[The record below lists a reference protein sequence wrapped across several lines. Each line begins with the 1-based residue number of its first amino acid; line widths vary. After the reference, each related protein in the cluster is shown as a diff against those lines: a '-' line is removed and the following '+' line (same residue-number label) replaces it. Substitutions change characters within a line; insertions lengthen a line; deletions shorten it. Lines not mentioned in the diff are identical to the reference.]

1 VHTRQR
7 VHGCTRELLPLMVL
21 DIEEISDVLKAEK
34 LFQNGIKNVNDLSRV
49 DHEELSE
56 LFEISQDEAR
66 KAVQRAKNIVK
77 LVSEFSGDRAQLGIL
92 AARTGVKV
100 DAFLD
105 YLLPKEMAERLRY

>member
-1 VHTRQR
+1 
-7 VHGCTRELLPLMVL
+7 MVL